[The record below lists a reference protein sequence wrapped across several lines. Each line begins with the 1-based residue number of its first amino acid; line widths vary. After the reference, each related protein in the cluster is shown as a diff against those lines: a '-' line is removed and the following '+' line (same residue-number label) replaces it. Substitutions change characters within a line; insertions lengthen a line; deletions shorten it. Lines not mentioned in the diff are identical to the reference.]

1 MHAHLL
7 SASDDGHAGSVLRG
21 FELTDHLRELR
32 VRARGVDDQRASF
45 VRGVSRAR
53 ARARVEVRVGSRHDP
68 RAHLLHHAPPVVVDG
83 ELPVLARPDLV
94 GAPRDDG
101 SDAGERPFSPSERRA
116 QQTQRLTRTYD
127 VLNERCGWLTS
138 CGGCQERWVLGRC
151 QWVPTRR

>member
-1 MHAHLL
+1 
-7 SASDDGHAGSVLRG
+7 
-21 FELTDHLRELR
+21 
-32 VRARGVDDQRASF
+32 

-68 RAHLLHHAPPVVVDG
+68 RAHLLHHTPPVVVDG

-127 VLNERCGWLTS
+127 GLNERRGWLTS